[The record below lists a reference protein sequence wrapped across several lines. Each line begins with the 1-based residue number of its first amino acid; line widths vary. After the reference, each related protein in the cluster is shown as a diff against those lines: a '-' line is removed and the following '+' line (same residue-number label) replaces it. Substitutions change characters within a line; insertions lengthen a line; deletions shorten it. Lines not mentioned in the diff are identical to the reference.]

1 MNRWIAVQKN
11 KRKKVLNSSDLNLQN
26 QNPYPLLPNLLNIQ
40 SIPFPPNKPK
50 LPKQIGFGGFSSL

>member
-11 KRKKVLNSSDLNLQN
+11 KRKKVLNSSDLNLQI

-40 SIPFPPNKPK
+40 PLPNPSPFPLTNQNSPNR
-50 LPKQIGFGGFSSL
+50 

>member
-40 SIPFPPNKPK
+40 PLPYPSPFPLTNLNSPNR
-50 LPKQIGFGGFSSL
+50 